1 MPVTISDADIAY
13 AERILLKPG
22 QTFDPQRRAFIQN
35 LDTLDVQAVPGSGKT
50 TALLAKLLILERKL
64 PLDGDK
70 GILVL
75 SHTNVA
81 VDEIRERIGAYCPK
95 LFSYPHFIGTI
106 QSFVDQFLAIPY
118 FVAKFK
124 KKPYR
129 IDNEIYYEAVEK
141 KFRLYLKGF
150 SAQETKNAKYYIMA
164 NNLLNTYRFYYDNQ
178 TIKLQKE
185 LNSAEV
191 AISRPR
197 RGKNWTDFTQE
208 EKDKIYQ
215 WMMHFKRDITLDGI
229 FHFDDAYFW
238 ANTYLLKFPS
248 VKNLLQKRF
257 RLVFVDEMQDMEQHQ
272 YDILEKLFFDGG
284 NSESVF
290 QRIGDLNQA
299 IFSGKVSLN
308 MIWQA
313 RLNNLPISGSH
324 RLTPAIAELVD
335 CFALERQAGITIT
348 GLRAGAIKPHL
359 IVYQAA
365 NIEQVLPVFSQKIVE
380 CIANGHIEPND
391 RNQYKAIGWIK
402 EKEQNKTRIADYCN
416 EYSAN
421 KTKAKI
427 DYPSLDCYLKLFATN
442 KQTLGTV
449 RKSILN
455 AIAKVLRLEGVADPQ
470 TKRPYTGNQ
479 FLAHLEYNY
488 SAEARELKIKIFQWS
503 IGLIRAQFTN
513 VYDEIKVAIP
523 GILNLFGKTV
533 EHSAAFINTIE
544 PNILAYDIAGQNN
557 NDNKVNFHGFDIEV
571 CTVHAAKGQTHTATL
586 YLETFHDRGGGGSYE
601 SQRLSGQFNYTNL
614 NPAAIAI
621 VKQSSKMAYVGF
633 SRPTHLLCV
642 AVQKDRFD
650 AHLSTI
656 DRNKWEVIEI

>member
-1 MPVTISDADIAY
+1 MPVTINDADIAY
-13 AERILLKPG
+13 AENILLKPG
-22 QTFDPQRRAFIQN
+22 QTFDPQRRAFIQS

-64 PLDGDK
+64 PLEGNK

-106 QSFVDQFLAIPY
+106 QSFVDHFLAIPY
-118 FVAKFK
+118 YVDKTK

-129 IDNEIYYEAVEK
+129 IDNEIYDERVLAYRLPVGPNRWVNNRVDPIGFK
-141 KFRLYLKGF
+141 KSIRFTPNRELISGMDGTVAGFPLTNRNSDTYKALK
-150 SAQETKNAKYYIMA
+150 KMKVD
-164 NNLLNTYRFYYDNQ
+164 LLNQ
-178 TIKLQKE
+178 GVL
-185 LNSAEV
+185 
-191 AISRPR
+191 
-197 RGKNWTDFTQE
+197 
-208 EKDKIYQ
+208 
-215 WMMHFKRDITLDGI
+215 
-229 FHFDDAYFW
+229 HFDDAYLL
-238 ANTYLLKFPS
+238 ANRALIDFPI
-248 VKNLLQKRF
+248 VKNIIQKRF
-257 RLVFVDEMQDMEQHQ
+257 QLVFVDEMQDMEQHQ
-272 YDILEKLFFDGG
+272 YDILEKLFFDNG
-284 NSESVF
+284 NSQSVF

-308 MIWQA
+308 TIWQA

-335 CFALERQAGITIT
+335 CFALERQPGVTIT
-348 GLRAGAIKPHL
+348 GLRAGALRPHL
-359 IVYQAA
+359 IIYQAA
-365 NIEQVLPVFSQKIVE
+365 NIEQVLPTFSQKIAE
-380 CIANGHIEPND
+380 CIATGHIEPSD

-416 EYSAN
+416 DYSAN

-427 DYPSLDCYLKLFATN
+427 DYPSLDCYLKLFGTD
-442 KQTLGTV
+442 KHTLAAV
-449 RKSILN
+449 RRSILN

-470 TKRPYTGNQ
+470 TQRPYTGNQ
-479 FLAHLEYNY
+479 FLAHLEYTY
-488 SAEARELKIKIFQWS
+488 PIETRDLKIKIFQWS
-503 IGLIRAQFTN
+503 IGLVRGQFIT
-513 VYDEIKVAIP
+513 VFDEVKAAMP
-523 GILNLFGKTV
+523 GILILFAKTV
-533 EHSAAFINTIE
+533 THSAAFINTVE
-544 PNILAYDIAGQNN
+544 PDILAYDIAQQNN
-557 NDNKVNFHGFDIEV
+557 NENKVNFHGFDIEV
-571 CTVHAAKGQTHTATL
+571 STIHSVKGQTHTATL
-586 YLETFHDRGGGGSYE
+586 YLETFHERGGGGNYE
-601 SQRLSGQFNYTNL
+601 SQRLSGQLNYTNL
-614 NPAAIAI
+614 NPAAINI